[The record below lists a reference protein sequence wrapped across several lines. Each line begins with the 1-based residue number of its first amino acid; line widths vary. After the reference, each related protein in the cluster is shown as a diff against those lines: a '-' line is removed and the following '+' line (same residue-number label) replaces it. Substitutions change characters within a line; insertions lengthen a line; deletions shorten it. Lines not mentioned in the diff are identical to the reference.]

1 MFEILEDQFN
11 ELKEIFDE
19 DIILKE
25 IVGFLNSE
33 GGNIYIGVNDNNEII
48 GVNKEKLD
56 EIQNKIS
63 NYVSDSIQPQ
73 PISLIKSFT
82 LEKEDKL
89 ILKIEISKGY
99 YSFYSIKKY
108 GFSSKG
114 CPIRVGATTKQIDF
128 NEINRRYENNFKK
141 NNDYLTLIKS
151 NYTSLSFSLLKSYLI
166 NNGYS
171 INENSFLKNYYLIN
185 DENNLNLLGELLSD
199 NNKTFINLLKYDS
212 EDESS
217 ISTLNNYGNKPIF
230 LSYLDIKNRLISE
243 NICKIDVSIR
253 PRKEIYLY
261 DFECVNEALINA
273 FVHNDWTFKE
283 PIIKFFNNRI
293 EILSYGGLPLK
304 QTKEDF
310 FNGISIPRNI
320 NLMRI
325 FQLLNISEQS
335 GHGIIKIISKYGKDI
350 FEIKE
355 NYIKMVFP
363 FNFKLEI
370 SGGING

>member
-33 GGNIYIGVNDNNEII
+33 GGDIYIGVNDNNEIV

-73 PISLIKSFT
+73 PISLIKSFP
-82 LEKEDKL
+82 LEKEDKI

-99 YSFYSIKKY
+99 YSLYSIKKY

-141 NNDYLTLIKS
+141 KNDYLTLIKS

-217 ISTLNNYGNKPIF
+217 ISTLNNYG
-230 LSYLDIKNRLISE
+230 
-243 NICKIDVSIR
+243 
-253 PRKEIYLY
+253 
-261 DFECVNEALINA
+261 INQY
-273 FVHNDWTFKE
+273 
-283 PIIKFFNNRI
+283 FFRI
-293 EILSYGGLPLK
+293 
-304 QTKEDF
+304 
-310 FNGISIPRNI
+310 
-320 NLMRI
+320 
-325 FQLLNISEQS
+325 
-335 GHGIIKIISKYGKDI
+335 
-350 FEIKE
+350 
-355 NYIKMVFP
+355 
-363 FNFKLEI
+363 
-370 SGGING
+370 